1 MDKASN
7 NYNRESIF
15 PVRLRALMD
24 ENKVTQAELAQACG
38 VQRQS
43 VAQWRDGN
51 TRPEI
56 LSLGKIAEFFN
67 VSADYL
73 IGLTDN
79 KTTDKATL
87 EVCATVGLND
97 HSIKFLLNPDNA
109 YLRHGIDLLIQ
120 HHTDATPEDDKEPLH
135 DVSILQSLT
144 ALMTMAE
151 SGEDAFINYGENTI
165 EGKHGDTEDINLQ
178 MPKIKQIV
186 YTNPDQR
193 RTLSL
198 FEAESLIEKNMI
210 DCALSDIIFKAYTR
224 NVVRRY
230 HENNP
235 TEAQEDETEAT

>member
-7 NYNRESIF
+7 NYNRQSTF

-24 ENKVTQAELAQACG
+24 ERETTQAELARACG

-56 LSLGKIAEFFN
+56 ISLSKIAEYFN
-67 VSADYL
+67 VTADYL

-79 KTTDKATL
+79 MTNDKATL
-87 EVCATVGLND
+87 EICASLGLND
-97 HSIKFLLNPDNA
+97 HSIKFLTDPDNA
-109 YLRHGIDLLIQ
+109 YLRHGIDLLIK
-120 HHTDATPEDDKEPLH
+120 HHTDATPKGDEQPLH
-135 DVSILQSLT
+135 YASILQSLT

-193 RTLSL
+193 HHLSL

-210 DCALSDIIFKAYTR
+210 DCALSDIIFKAYSR

-230 HENNP
+230 KEA
-235 TEAQEDETEAT
+235 TEKADETETT